1 MIKIISN
8 EFQSVTVFSSE
19 VVRAPIPRPRVI
31 AGDSKRRRA
40 GDPRPPRCASLSRA
54 RSRVRFRISLPPSH
68 SHRAELELSDTA
80 GVHAG
85 HPRGRASIRRA
96 QSRTTSPSTS
106 SASSLAR
113 SSQYRAE
120 SAPAPPAA
128 IAASRRSSAS
138 PSIFLSRPSSVQI
151 DRAVSFLA
159 PPLPARA
166 PPECG
171 HAAAGRPAHRYCHRG
186 PCSRGPA
193 PRHHAHR
200 VRPPALAVAPPRFA
214 AA

>member
-1 MIKIISN
+1 MVKINSN
-8 EFQSVTVFSSE
+8 ESHSVTVFSSE
-19 VVRAPIPRPRVI
+19 VVRAPIPRPRVV
-31 AGDSKRRRA
+31 AGDSTRRRA

-68 SHRAELELSDTA
+68 SHRAELELSATA

-85 HPRGRASIRRA
+85 HPRRRASIRRA
-96 QSRTTSPSTS
+96 QNRTTSPSTS

-138 PSIFLSRPSSVQI
+138 PSIFLSRPSSIQI
-151 DRAVSFLA
+151 DHAVSFLV
-159 PPLPARA
+159 PLSSFPTPFPSSSCA
-166 PPECG
+166 G
-171 HAAAGRPAHRYCHRG
+171 AAGTRPCRR
-186 PCSRGPA
+186 R
-193 PRHHAHR
+193 
-200 VRPPALAVAPPRFA
+200 
-214 AA
+214 